1 MVLLKQMKSLDARS
15 SRKSSIKTRRAL
27 ASVLCPEYYDILLFH
42 VSSLMVNAQAILANY
57 FLVTKSQNLT
67 VALHQEPPKHDDSG
81 CRSHSFLLPW
91 KSHRKWTDRS
101 KMVLQPLQV
110 CTALLHDQKIYV
122 LILMAGQCL
131 GYLSLARSQCGTLSQ
146 QRPIMTC
153 GSTCGTHI
161 TNNMLRYL
169 RKTEL
174 LGFWRQ
180 GIVHGSWITSH
191 ISTNR
196 RIPSGNRTTSTHPPT

>member
-81 CRSHSFLLPW
+81 CRSHSFLLP
-91 KSHRKWTDRS
+91 
-101 KMVLQPLQV
+101 
-110 CTALLHDQKIYV
+110 
-122 LILMAGQCL
+122 
-131 GYLSLARSQCGTLSQ
+131 
-146 QRPIMTC
+146 
-153 GSTCGTHI
+153 
-161 TNNMLRYL
+161 
-169 RKTEL
+169 
-174 LGFWRQ
+174 
-180 GIVHGSWITSH
+180 
-191 ISTNR
+191 
-196 RIPSGNRTTSTHPPT
+196 